1 MLCATSSMLSA
12 KLLAPGRCL
21 ARYLGSRAPPS
32 RGALQQMQAATFA
45 RDPGAAP
52 EPPYWYRQQ
61 LNVLQRASQQH
72 GIASNST
79 TRQQHSSRGGKPP
92 PSASL
97 ASDIRAL
104 GKQRRWQGALQMF
117 KTIKKPTALEMRA
130 VLEAMALSHQHRH
143 AMMAMNQLRG
153 SHALTAQ
160 DYELAIIAHV
170 DRAFGAVDLLRAM
183 EGDGI
188 RWTPCACGA
197 ALRACGKAGRMDTAL
212 QVIGEMTRH
221 GVRPHSANFLGLI
234 KHCVRDERSESVT
247 HAGDSR
253 GGSSMAA
260 KLLQLMQDLGVVRD
274 IRHFDVA
281 LRVCAWERSPH
292 NASIIFQ
299 RMAPQ
304 GIVPNVQNWNALL
317 DAIGRAGQI
326 DAMLEKYREMRTSG
340 QRPDRFTMHTM
351 LSNAA
356 AAGRCDIAQATWMEM
371 RDVQME
377 PEARNYNAMINCY
390 ATAEEPEKAEEV
402 LAEMCESAS
411 VKPDVLTFSSLMK
424 AYIVVGRLDEAES
437 VISRMR
443 AAGVEPDLQTWKS
456 IIHAADAARD
466 VKRADQL
473 YSELLLSG
481 TFKPY
486 KSWRNSNIKDVSGK
500 RQPKGTVMD
509 LHKTNPGTGRAAIRH
524 ELQLQRSSASERTT
538 PLYIITGQGA
548 GLLRAAVSDALNA
561 QGIHHLLPAAHP
573 GRIIIPPTRIHSR

>member
-1 MLCATSSMLSA
+1 MFW
-12 KLLAPGRCL
+12 R
-21 ARYLGSRAPPS
+21 
-32 RGALQQMQAATFA
+32 
-45 RDPGAAP
+45 
-52 EPPYWYRQQ
+52 
-61 LNVLQRASQQH
+61 
-72 GIASNST
+72 ST
-79 TRQQHSSRGGKPP
+79 TRNVSVHLATLFSKCISS
-92 PSASL
+92 
-97 ASDIRAL
+97 
-104 GKQRRWQGALQMF
+104 
-117 KTIKKPTALEMRA
+117 
-130 VLEAMALSHQHRH
+130 
-143 AMMAMNQLRG
+143 
-153 SHALTAQ
+153 
-160 DYELAIIAHV
+160 Y
-170 DRAFGAVDLLRAM
+170 
-183 EGDGI
+183 
-188 RWTPCACGA
+188 
-197 ALRACGKAGRMDTAL
+197 
-212 QVIGEMTRH
+212 
-221 GVRPHSANFLGLI
+221 
-234 KHCVRDERSESVT
+234 
-247 HAGDSR
+247 AGDIQHDLHTLYTYLRTACLPFVAECYGSCYLCKRFMQEADCSVAAHPQMSR
-253 GGSSMAA
+253 LAH
-260 KLLQLMQDLGVVRD
+260 R
-274 IRHFDVA
+274 
-281 LRVCAWERSPH
+281 
-292 NASIIFQ
+292 
-299 RMAPQ
+299 APQ